1 MNLNPFT
8 NPNLFLW
15 LITGM
20 FAINALTNLFARDY
34 RMATYCL
41 AASVVSIDGYLYGGE
56 MKKRNKY

>member
-34 RMATYCL
+34 RMDTYCL
-41 AASVVSIDGYLYGGE
+41 AASVLQLSVIS
-56 MKKRNKY
+56 MAVK